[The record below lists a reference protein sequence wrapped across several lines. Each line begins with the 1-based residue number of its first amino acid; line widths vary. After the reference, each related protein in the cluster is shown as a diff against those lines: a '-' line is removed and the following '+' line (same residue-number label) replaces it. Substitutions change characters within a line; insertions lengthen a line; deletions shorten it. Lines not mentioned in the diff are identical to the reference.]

1 MVTNLLIL
9 WPITIVLN
17 PLAFSPQILAIFAV
31 SAAFAPFGG
40 RFLNFLSI
48 EKVGVSV
55 YTSISGL
62 QPLIVTGLAAIFLA
76 EKLSAIVY
84 AGIVIT
90 VLGAVI
96 VGREKNPSKNR
107 TYRKRDL
114 VYPIAATACYA
125 VSNILRKEG
134 LKIQS
139 EPFLAAALTSSFAT
153 LYMSSSLVITNKIR
167 ETKAQSA
174 GLVYSIASGVATS
187 LAWVFS
193 YQALDMGN
201 ASVVST
207 ILATQPIIAVGLCYL
222 FMRETEPMTR
232 NKVIGAIVVV
242 LGVVMIS
249 LIK

>member
-1 MVTNLLIL
+1 MIVELLSLLASICFTVSSVLAASALRCCNTSTTTLISMVTNLLIL
-9 WPITIVLN
+9 WPITIMLN

-114 VYPIAATACYA
+114 VY
-125 VSNILRKEG
+125 LR
-134 LKIQS
+134 QS
-139 EPFLAAALTSSFAT
+139 W
-153 LYMSSSLVITNKIR
+153 
-167 ETKAQSA
+167 
-174 GLVYSIASGVATS
+174 G
-187 LAWVFS
+187 
-193 YQALDMGN
+193 
-201 ASVVST
+201 
-207 ILATQPIIAVGLCYL
+207 
-222 FMRETEPMTR
+222 
-232 NKVIGAIVVV
+232 
-242 LGVVMIS
+242 
-249 LIK
+249 

>member
-9 WPITIVLN
+9 WPITIMLN
-17 PLAFSPQILAIFAV
+17 PLALSPQILAIFAV

-62 QPLIVTGLAAIFLA
+62 QPLIVTGLATIFLA
-76 EKLSAIVY
+76 EKLSPIVY

-90 VLGAVI
+90 VFGAVI
-96 VGREKNPSKNR
+96 VGREKNPLRNK

-114 VYPIAATACYA
+114 VYPIAATICYA

-134 LKIQS
+134 LRIQS
-139 EPFLAAALTSSFAT
+139 EPFLAAALTSTFAT
-153 LYMSSSLVITNKIR
+153 LYMSSSLVFANKIR
-167 ETKAQSA
+167 ETKASSA

-242 LGVVMIS
+242 LGVSMIS

>member
-1 MVTNLLIL
+1 
-9 WPITIVLN
+9 
-17 PLAFSPQILAIFAV
+17 
-31 SAAFAPFGG
+31 
-40 RFLNFLSI
+40 
-48 EKVGVSV
+48 
-55 YTSISGL
+55 
-62 QPLIVTGLAAIFLA
+62 
-76 EKLSAIVY
+76 
-84 AGIVIT
+84 
-90 VLGAVI
+90 
-96 VGREKNPSKNR
+96 
-107 TYRKRDL
+107 
-114 VYPIAATACYA
+114 
-125 VSNILRKEG
+125 
-134 LKIQS
+134 
-139 EPFLAAALTSSFAT
+139 
-153 LYMSSSLVITNKIR
+153 MSSSLVITNKIR

-242 LGVVMIS
+242 LGVAMIS